1 MIIIKYN
8 MVKTVKYNEIINN
21 KKNKTGNNKY
31 QIKIITNKILAIP
44 YIELRG

>member
-21 KKNKTGNNKY
+21 KIKDRIK
-31 QIKIITNKILAIP
+31 KIIKWH
-44 YIELRG
+44 

>member
-21 KKNKTGNNKY
+21 KK
-31 QIKIITNKILAIP
+31 IKQVIINTK
-44 YIELRG
+44 